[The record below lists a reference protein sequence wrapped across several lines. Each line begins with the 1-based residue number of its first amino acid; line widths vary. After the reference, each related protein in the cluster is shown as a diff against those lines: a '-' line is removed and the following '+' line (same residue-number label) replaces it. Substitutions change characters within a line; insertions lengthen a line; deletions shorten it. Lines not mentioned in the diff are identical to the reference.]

1 VGEHSRHGSCIGPST
16 VTDRKRVLVINDTKE
31 ILELFRDVLEG
42 ELGHEVILMSFA
54 PDELNRIVEAKPDLV
69 VIDFVIGDREMEG
82 WQLLQKMRMHR
93 DTADIPV
100 VACTAAVKQVR
111 ESEAYLLEQGIE
123 VVLKPFTID
132 QLEAAVKRALQLGER
147 QPPGPA
153 SKRAYSTAK
162 VDGETKG
169 GADAAWNRT

>member
-1 VGEHSRHGSCIGPST
+1 M
-16 VTDRKRVLVINDTKE
+16 TDRKRVLVINDTKE

-54 PDELNRIVEAKPDLV
+54 PDELIRIVDAKPDLV

-93 DTADIPV
+93 DTAAIPV
-100 VACTAAVKQVR
+100 VACTAAVRQVR

-132 QLEAAVKRALQLGER
+132 QLEAAVNRALQLG
-147 QPPGPA
+147 PKA
-153 SKRAYSTAK
+153 DADAT
-162 VDGETKG
+162 TKG
-169 GADAAWNRT
+169 GADAA

>member
-1 VGEHSRHGSCIGPST
+1 MAE
-16 VTDRKRVLVINDTKE
+16 RKRVVVINDTKE

-42 ELGHEVILMSFA
+42 EMGHEVILMSFA
-54 PDELNRIVEAKPDLV
+54 PDELDRILEAKPDLV

-93 DTADIPV
+93 DTADIPI

-132 QLEAAVKRALQLGER
+132 QLEGAVTRALQLDDKT
-147 QPPGPA
+147 PPVTRRKGA
-153 SKRAYSTAK
+153 S
-162 VDGETKG
+162 
-169 GADAAWNRT
+169 

>member
-1 VGEHSRHGSCIGPST
+1 MSMAQ
-16 VTDRKRVLVINDTKE
+16 RKRVVVINDTKE

-54 PDELNRIVEAKPDLV
+54 PDELERILEAKPDLLV
-69 VIDFVIGDREMEG
+69 VDFVIGEREMEG

-93 DTADIPV
+93 DTAAIPI
-100 VACTAAVKQVR
+100 VACTAAVRQVR

-132 QLEAAVKRALQLGER
+132 QLEGAVQRALQLGDE
-147 QPPGPA
+147 QPVARRKAAGGKSNGKSDGKA
-153 SKRAYSTAK
+153 AETAAK
-162 VDGETKG
+162 
-169 GADAAWNRT
+169 

>member
-1 VGEHSRHGSCIGPST
+1 MAE
-16 VTDRKRVLVINDTKE
+16 RKRVVVINDTKE

-54 PDELNRIVEAKPDLV
+54 PDELDRILEANPDLL

-93 DTADIPV
+93 DTAGIPI

-132 QLEAAVKRALQLGER
+132 QLEGAVARALKLGDET
-147 QPPGPA
+147 PA
-153 SKRAYSTAK
+153 VTRR
-162 VDGETKG
+162 KG
-169 GADAAWNRT
+169 AS

>member
-1 VGEHSRHGSCIGPST
+1 MEVASAKST
-16 VTDRKRVLVINDTKE
+16 VTDRKRIVVINDTKE

-54 PDELNRIVEAKPDLV
+54 PDELSRIVDSDPDLLI
-69 VIDFVIGDREMEG
+69 IDFVIGDREMEG

-93 DTADIPV
+93 ATAGIPI

-123 VVLKPFTID
+123 VVLKPFTIE
-132 QLEAAVKRALQLGER
+132 QLESAVQRALQLDDE
-147 QPPGPA
+147 QPPAP
-153 SKRAYSTAK
+153 KNK
-162 VDGETKG
+162 K
-169 GADAAWNRT
+169 AD

>member
-1 VGEHSRHGSCIGPST
+1 MAQ
-16 VTDRKRVLVINDTKE
+16 RKRVVVINDTKE

-54 PDELNRIVEAKPDLV
+54 PDELDRILEAKPDLL
-69 VIDFVIGDREMEG
+69 VIDFVIGEREMEG

-93 DTADIPV
+93 DTAAIPI
-100 VACTAAVKQVR
+100 VACTAAVRQVR

-132 QLEAAVKRALQLGER
+132 QLEGAVQRALKLGDE
-147 QPPGPA
+147 QPVTRRKAAGAKPNGKA
-153 SKRAYSTAK
+153 ADTAAK
-162 VDGETKG
+162 
-169 GADAAWNRT
+169 

>member
-1 VGEHSRHGSCIGPST
+1 MAE
-16 VTDRKRVLVINDTKE
+16 RKRVVVINDTKE

-54 PDELNRIVEAKPDLV
+54 PDELDRILEAKPDLL

-93 DTADIPV
+93 DTAGIPI

-132 QLEAAVKRALQLGER
+132 QLEGAVARALKLGDET
-147 QPPGPA
+147 PA
-153 SKRAYSTAK
+153 VTRR
-162 VDGETKG
+162 KG
-169 GADAAWNRT
+169 AS

>member
-1 VGEHSRHGSCIGPST
+1 MA
-16 VTDRKRVLVINDTKE
+16 DRKRVVVINDTKE

-54 PDELNRIVEAKPDLV
+54 PDELNRIVETKPDLLIV
-69 VIDFVIGDREMEG
+69 DFVIGDREMEG

-93 DTADIPV
+93 DTASIPI
-100 VACTAAVKQVR
+100 VACTAAVRQVR

-132 QLEAAVKRALQLGER
+132 QLEGAVQRALKMGEDGLTYAPR
-147 QPPGPA
+147 
-153 SKRAYSTAK
+153 TADSGK
-162 VDGETKG
+162 ADGE
-169 GADAAWNRT
+169 ARSAATN

>member
-1 VGEHSRHGSCIGPST
+1 MCIRRVAVS
-16 VTDRKRVLVINDTKE
+16 DRKRIVVINDTKE

-54 PDELNRIVEAKPDLV
+54 PDELNRIVENKPDLV
-69 VIDFVIGDREMEG
+69 VIDFVIGEREMEG

-93 DTADIPV
+93 ETAGIPI
-100 VACTAAVKQVR
+100 VACTAAVRQVR

-132 QLEAAVKRALQLGER
+132 QLEGAVQRALQLGEGEPPLVQRNR
-147 QPPGPA
+147 QGGQADGEAP
-153 SKRAYSTAK
+153 STA
-162 VDGETKG
+162 
-169 GADAAWNRT
+169 AR

>member
-1 VGEHSRHGSCIGPST
+1 M
-16 VTDRKRVLVINDTKE
+16 TDRKRVLVINDTKE

-93 DTADIPV
+93 DTAAIPV
-100 VACTAAVKQVR
+100 VACTAAVRQVR

-132 QLEAAVKRALQLGER
+132 QLEAAVHRALQLG
-147 QPPGPA
+147 
-153 SKRAYSTAK
+153 AK
-162 VDGETKG
+162 TDGETTG
-169 GADAAWNRT
+169 GLGEQPRRGPAAAPSGPPVG